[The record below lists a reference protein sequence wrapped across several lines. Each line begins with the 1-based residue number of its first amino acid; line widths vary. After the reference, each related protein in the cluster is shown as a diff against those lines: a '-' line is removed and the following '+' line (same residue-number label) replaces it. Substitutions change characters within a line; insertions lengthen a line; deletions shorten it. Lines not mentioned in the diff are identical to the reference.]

1 MRHESARFGRK
12 ASAAASHVDTVLK
25 LLQMLAGRNLCP
37 DCAGPSWP
45 VKMAD
50 TLQRNIKRLE
60 GNTVQRP
67 QPIIALVAIN
77 CADKAQRDVAVVSVL
92 PPGTGDPLH
101 RVEQR
106 LLSRFWQSVQRKG
119 GARTCAPLAMDC
131 AVMVDR
137 DQSMAVRC

>member
-1 MRHESARFGRK
+1 MPGLLWAVLAR
-12 ASAAASHVDTVLK
+12 
-25 LLQMLAGRNLCP
+25 QN
-37 DCAGPSWP
+37 
-45 VKMAD
+45 AD

-67 QPIIALVAIN
+67 QHIIALVAIN

-106 LLSRFWQSVQRKG
+106 LLSRFWQRGQRKG
-119 GARTCAPLAMDC
+119 GARTCAP
-131 AVMVDR
+131 
-137 DQSMAVRC
+137 